1 MVGAVATPSCGA
13 IPPAAICVLRPPG
26 GGLRRLRTQDGKI
39 KTVGEFVAAHL
50 PAYEF
55 AQEVVRLLVE
65 PEAQDGQRRRIVA
78 VYLDPSNF
86 KDVGD
91 GHTIADQ
98 INEVLEP

>member
-1 MVGAVATPSCGA
+1 
-13 IPPAAICVLRPPG
+13 VLS
-26 GGLRRLRTQDGKI
+26 
-39 KTVGEFVAAHL
+39 AAHL

-86 KDVGD
+86 KDIGD
-91 GHTIADQ
+91 GTATMLSPSSFYLLSSHTVPQSGIPPRKA
-98 INEVLEP
+98 VP

>member
-1 MVGAVATPSCGA
+1 MPARPFVDRAVLS
-13 IPPAAICVLRPPG
+13 
-26 GGLRRLRTQDGKI
+26 
-39 KTVGEFVAAHL
+39 AAHL

-86 KDVGD
+86 KDIGD
-91 GHTIADQ
+91 GTATT
-98 INEVLEP
+98 LSPYPSTC